1 MDIERLV
8 GAQIPLSL
16 RSCIRSCLH
25 LIISHV
31 AFVIPHDLDQ

>member
-16 RSCIRSCLH
+16 RSCIRACLH
-25 LIISHV
+25 LIIFHV
-31 AFVIPHDLDQ
+31 GFVIPHDLDQ